1 MLGFFQGFGII
12 FSILNQQAQDIHAMT
27 GWSYIWCVRKAVK
40 IFFDTKPP
48 LDLTAEKK
56 VH

>member
-48 LDLTAEKK
+48 LDLTEKK